1 MKNQAEIEQINSTLK
16 QFWEIE
22 HVQSPHDLPLIRI
35 EEHMAM
41 KQVENSLSYENQMY
55 RVGVPWKTNDV
66 ALPDNYE
73 MALSR
78 LENIEKRLKRSL
90 EVAYA
95 YNKSIEQY
103 LEKGYVAKV
112 REHDRSL
119 SKWYLPHFPVLRSD
133 KDTTKVRI
141 VLDASAKYKGQ
152 ALNDAILQGP
162 KLQRE
167 LFDLLLRFRR
177 QPVALVCDI
186 SEMTSIIT
194 GSYGGE

>member
-1 MKNQAEIEQINSTLK
+1 MSYKFCLHIFLKKKQAEIEQINSTLK

-22 HVQSPHDLPLIRI
+22 HVQSPHDLPIIRI
-35 EEHMAM
+35 EEQMAM

-55 RVGVPWKTNDV
+55 RVDVPWKTNDV

-78 LENIEKRLKRSL
+78 LENTEKRLKRSP

-95 YNKSIEQY
+95 YSKCIEEY

-119 SKWYLPHFPVLRSD
+119 SKWYLPHFPVLRPD

-141 VLDASAKYKGQ
+141 VFDTSAKYKGQ

-167 LFDLLLRFRR
+167 LFD
-177 QPVALVCDI
+177 V
-186 SEMTSIIT
+186 
-194 GSYGGE
+194 